1 MALKKVLI
9 VEDEI
14 PTAENLKTL
23 FELEGFAAD
32 TAPDLKTALQKV
44 QKHHYPLVVLDLLL
58 PDGNGIE
65 LLEHIDPTRTK
76 VIVLTAHGTVETAV
90 KALKRGAYDFVQ
102 KPVSFKKLLGVCNR
116 ALQELEPQRGNGK
129 EQEYLKELVGSSD
142 YVKRLKRELPQIA
155 ASNKNV
161 LIRGEEGVGKAF
173 LGTLIHRLSPR
184 RDFPLVKV
192 PLAGKGEFELEV
204 ELFGSALPG
213 KEKIGAL
220 ERAQGGTLL
229 LVGVEHL
236 PSGVQKKLARTLET
250 KSFTPVGGNERRYLN
265 VRIISTTSK
274 NLYGMAQRGEF
285 DENLLV
291 KLNEIELEVP
301 PLRERRED
309 IIPLLEHF
317 LEEFSRQEGLKKP
330 ILSEE
335 VIDFLKN
342 RYDFPA
348 NVRELKNLAERLVLL
363 HAGKI
368 VSVEDLNLT
377 PAPKDGGD
385 SNLFSV
391 KSWREAKRTFE
402 KEFLKRKLIETGGN
416 IREVA
421 KLINLDI
428 SNIYRKI
435 KEYHLEEYVKGNRQ
449 GGK

>member
-32 TAPDLKTALQKV
+32 TATDLKTALQKV

-102 KPVSFKKLLGVCNR
+102 KPVSFKKLLGVCKR
-116 ALQELEPQRGNGK
+116 ALEELEPQRGNGK
-129 EQEYLKELVGSSD
+129 EQEFLKELVGSSD

-161 LIRGEEGVGKAF
+161 LIRGEEGVGKTF

-229 LVGVEHL
+229 LIGVEHL
-236 PSGVQKKLARTLET
+236 PSGVQKKLARALET

-377 PAPKDGGD
+377 PAPKDSGD